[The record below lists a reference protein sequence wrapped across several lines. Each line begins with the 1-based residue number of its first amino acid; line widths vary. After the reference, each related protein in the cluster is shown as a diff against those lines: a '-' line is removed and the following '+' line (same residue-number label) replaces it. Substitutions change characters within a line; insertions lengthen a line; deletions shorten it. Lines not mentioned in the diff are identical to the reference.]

1 MQDINIT
8 FALMKVFIL
17 LKKNDLKDLY
27 EKYTKGKEQKFGD
40 KIEIKLFGEVKYFLT
55 IKEALFILN
64 KDNYCLSSEE
74 LKNKFLKCNEIKL
87 DQLLN
92 KSLIELLSNLG
103 INIDYLQEDD
113 KNTYNYPL
121 KKGNNITNKY
131 FVNKPRYPECFYYDI
146 NVQLDK
152 FFEMLRSNNDNRK

>member
-17 LKKNDLKDLY
+17 LKKHDLKDLY

-74 LKNKFLKCNEIKL
+74 FKNKFLKCNEIKL

-103 INIDYLQEDD
+103 IIMI
-113 KNTYNYPL
+113 
-121 KKGNNITNKY
+121 IT
-131 FVNKPRYPECFYYDI
+131 R
-146 NVQLDK
+146 
-152 FFEMLRSNNDNRK
+152 R